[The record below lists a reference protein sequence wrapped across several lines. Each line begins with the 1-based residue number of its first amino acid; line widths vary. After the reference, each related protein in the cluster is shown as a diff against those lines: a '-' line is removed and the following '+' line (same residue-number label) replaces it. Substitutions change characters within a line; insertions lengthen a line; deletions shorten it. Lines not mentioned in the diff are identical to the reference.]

1 MGEINVRNPKRY
13 DEHTNTKK
21 ITSPGKVV
29 LDALAKVA
37 RIETCYNCDSLVN
50 LPDTHFSTISASA
63 YAFCS

>member
-1 MGEINVRNPKRY
+1 MFGTLRDTTSIPIPKF
-13 DEHTNTKK
+13 KK
-21 ITSPGKVV
+21 NSPGKVV

-50 LPDTHFSTISASA
+50 LPDTRFSTISASA